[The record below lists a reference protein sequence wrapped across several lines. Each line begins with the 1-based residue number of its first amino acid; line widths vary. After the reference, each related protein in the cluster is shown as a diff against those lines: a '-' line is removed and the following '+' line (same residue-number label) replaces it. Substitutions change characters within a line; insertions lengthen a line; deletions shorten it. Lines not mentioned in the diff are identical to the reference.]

1 MFPTFARLNLDIA
14 AAIQKALPKDIPP
27 ALKTGPGNLYQVL
40 SRHANVE
47 NKIVH
52 QIRWSE
58 KGIGECWWSITRA
71 RFKDDGNHGKA
82 WGYKYWRGLCI
93 VLVSTSIFILL
104 AGVRVS
110 PRAEQIRGGLKYKW
124 IEGKSVGKPL
134 SEYK

>member
-14 AAIQKALPKDIPP
+14 AAIQKALPKDVPP

-82 WGYKYWRGLCI
+82 WGYKYWRG
-93 VLVSTSIFILL
+93 
-104 AGVRVS
+104 VRVS

-124 IEGKSVGKPL
+124 IEGKSIGKPL
-134 SEYK
+134 TESS